1 LLSYFGLKTG
11 KTPGSPQSGGRLTI
25 VNRAGRSIV
34 RADVAIAMVAST
46 LCLMQ

>member
-11 KTPGSPQSGGRLTI
+11 ETPGSLQSGGRLTI
-25 VNRAGRSIV
+25 VNRAGRSISG
-34 RADVAIAMVAST
+34 RTLAIAMVAST